1 MSVRREVRPETGPP
15 LWSIGLAAALM
26 LIVPIV
32 LYSIAPAGPIRQG
45 DTIFTDGSMKV
56 PLARPLLY
64 DTAKFDGT
72 CLLDP
77 QDPLMVMQRPTDRQD
92 GLILAK
98 VQGKT
103 TIEWPF
109 CPPQAEILLAEYQ
122 IIQKTDFVAAVAERI
137 KKLVGQIAD

>member
-1 MSVRREVRPETGPP
+1 
-15 LWSIGLAAALM
+15 M

-45 DTIFTDGSMKV
+45 DTVFTDGSMKV
-56 PLARPLLY
+56 PFARPLLY

-72 CLLDP
+72 CLLDS
-77 QDPLMVMQRPTDRQD
+77 QDPLMVLQRPTDRQD

-103 TIEWPF
+103 TVEWPF
-109 CPPQAEILLAEYQ
+109 CPPQAEVLLAEYQ
-122 IIQKTDFVAAVAERI
+122 IMQKTDFVAAVVERI
-137 KKLVGQIAD
+137 KSWWGE